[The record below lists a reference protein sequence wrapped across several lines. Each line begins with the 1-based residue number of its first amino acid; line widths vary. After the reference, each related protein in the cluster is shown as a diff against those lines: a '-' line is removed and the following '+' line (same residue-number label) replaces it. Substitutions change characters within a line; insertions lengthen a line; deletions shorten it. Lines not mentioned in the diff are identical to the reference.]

1 MFKATINKACSLL
14 FTLLLIFAF
23 SANSQAQNTL
33 YGSNIIADGDFSGDT
48 LSNKWVVEGTA
59 GTASVINGE
68 LAFTNLVET
77 ANQYDFQVNQPFS
90 EAQLAALAEGGTFE
104 LSFDARTTADSKTF
118 HAFLG
123 EVGGGW
129 ARFWTSPGDGD
140 ITVDNTTKTYTLTTE
155 VVELTWAA
163 MRLGFEVSTDTSS
176 LFIDN
181 VQLRKVTDNIIR
193 NGDFSADS
201 AWTFQAGAA
210 NIEIVNGELAFTN
223 IPGTGNIFDI
233 QAYQPFTQEQL
244 DSIYVG
250 PYEVTFEARTSTGT
264 KDFHLFLGE
273 VGGGWARYFDP
284 AGEGTITVDTE
295 MKKYTLSAAV
305 AQTWPEM
312 RVGFEVNTPGA
323 DLYID
328 NLTFTRITDVAPDA
342 PEVALS
348 TSSGIVTVTVTD
360 NGAATYDVYY
370 ADSAFTDA
378 TGGALIATLT
388 AEGGLTTTHTIAAPH
403 PDLVQTFNAHYGVI
417 ARSQKGS
424 ASDMTSDMIETE
436 TSVSPYYAVE
446 LSSEAI
452 GVVSEAANGGTVPDA
467 SALAAFFPANYVPF
481 TLNSETTVAVNGA
494 PDNDADNSSKHWIGF
509 DAGASLLVIYSEVT
523 DDSLVFNADGAG
535 ASGGAWNFDSWEM
548 GFGNYSPESFIQ
560 GSDHTTLEGGA
571 EPDWQFRGGGLKT
584 ESSVRGFFHAYGLIA
599 DRINGEIPNSVT
611 SIETSATGYRTLS
624 VLSMTELAG
633 GVTSDAAIVF
643 PTGTEYKTFPMNI
656 SINDNDGTARDAQI
670 AWANNTQNGDWW
682 QNPFQ
687 WDVVA
692 FVGAD
697 AVFTVSNENEELG
710 NVREFSLDQN
720 YPNPFNPTTNI
731 TFSLANSSNV
741 TLEVFNMLGQK
752 VATLLQQEQLSVG
765 QHTQTFDA
773 SSLASGMYVYRLST
787 GNFVQS
793 RKMMLIK

>member
-1 MFKATINKACSLL
+1 MFKATIKKACTLL
-14 FTLLLIFAF
+14 FASVFVFAL
-23 SANSQAQNTL
+23 SANTQAQNTF
-33 YGSNIIADGDFSGDT
+33 YGSNIILDGDFSGDT
-48 LSNKWVVEGTA
+48 LSSKWVVEGTA

-68 LAFTNLVET
+68 LAFTNMVET

-90 EAQLAALAEGGTFE
+90 AEQLAALAEGGTFE
-104 LSFDARTTADSKTF
+104 LSFDARTTAESKTF

-129 ARFWTSPGDGD
+129 ARFWNSPGDGD
-140 ITVDNTTKTYTLTTE
+140 ITVDNTMKTYTLTTD

-201 AWTFQAGAA
+201 AWVYEGSAGTAA
-210 NIEIVNGELAFTN
+210 IVDGELAFTN
-223 IPGTGNIFDI
+223 ISGSGNIFDL
-233 QAYQPFTQEQL
+233 QANQPFTQEQL

-264 KDFHLFLGE
+264 KNFHLFLGE

-284 AGEGTITVDTE
+284 AGEGLITVDTV

-305 AQTWPEM
+305 TQTWPNM
-312 RVGFEVNTPGA
+312 RIGFEVNTPGS

-328 NLTFTRITDVAPDA
+328 NLTFTRLTDVAPDA
-342 PEVALS
+342 PEIALS
-348 TSSGIVTVTVTD
+348 TTDGVVTVTVTD

-370 ADSAFTDA
+370 ADSAFTEA

-388 AEGGLTTTHTIAAPH
+388 AEGGLSTTHTVAAPH
-403 PDLVQTFNAHYGVI
+403 PDLVTTFNAHYGVI
-417 ARSQKGS
+417 ARSSKGS
-424 ASDMTSDMIETE
+424 ASELTADMIETE

-446 LSSEAI
+446 LSAEAI
-452 GVVSEAANGGTVPDA
+452 GVVSEAANGGTVPEA
-467 SALAAFFPANYVPF
+467 SALAAFFPDTYTPF
-481 TLNSETTVAVNGA
+481 TLNSETTVAVNGT
-494 PDNDADNSSKHWIGF
+494 PDSDADASSKHWIGF
-509 DAGASLLVIYSEVT
+509 DAGASLLVIYSEIT
-523 DDSLVFNADGAG
+523 DDSLVFNADGEG
-535 ASGGAWNFDSWEM
+535 ASGGAWNYDSWEM
-548 GFGNYSPESFIQ
+548 GFGNYSPASFIE

-584 ESSVRGFFHAYGLIA
+584 ESGVRGFFHAYGLIA

-656 SINDNDGTARDAQI
+656 ALNDNDATARDAQI
-670 AWANNTQNGDWW
+670 AWASKSQNGDWW

-692 FVGAD
+692 FVGKD
-697 AVFTVSNENEELG
+697 AIPTSNENEDLG
-710 NVREFSLDQN
+710 NVTEFSLDQN

-752 VATLLQQEQLSVG
+752 VATLLQQERLSVG
-765 QHTQTFDA
+765 QHTQKFDA